1 MRLWHKDLIPVLP
14 DMQLRGQWRECCLIA
29 KELHD
34 GTLNHLL
41 VNRVTEYPLEHFF
54 RYCGRVFAIMID
66 RGFRADSSKLLQYA
80 EESELWGFANAFW
93 NAGTIPICD
102 LFRGWHNSRYLRQC
116 LYNLQE
122 KHDCGGISDSEWARI
137 VEKFP
142 QID

>member
-1 MRLWHKDLIPVLP
+1 MRLWSKELIDVLP

-41 VNRVTEYPLEHFF
+41 VNRVKKFPEDEFNTYADAVCKEMKRRGYKVDSWRFF
-54 RYCGRVFAIMID
+54 QWRND
-66 RGFRADSSKLLQYA
+66 QNTLLLSHA
-80 EESELWGFANAFW
+80 
-93 NAGTIPICD
+93 
-102 LFRGWHNSRYLRQC
+102 FRGWHNDRYLQQC

-142 QID
+142 QVD

>member
-1 MRLWHKDLIPVLP
+1 MRLWSKELIPVLP

-29 KELHD
+29 KELRE

-41 VNRVTEYPLEHFF
+41 VNRVKEYPIEHFL
-54 RYCGRVFAIMID
+54 RYGELIQLEMQK
-66 RGFRADSSKLLQYA
+66 RGYKADLGKFVPYLEDTSCNFFNVITHG
-80 EESELWGFANAFW
+80 E
-93 NAGTIPICD
+93 

-122 KHDCGGISDSEWARI
+122 KHDCGGIPDIEWARI